1 MSGNMGKICSSI
13 TVLQSIFYLNTF
25 YKYHRGSGAE
35 NDFFLQKAN
44 TIVHRQFGDF
54 SDFKASWLV
63 KVTWKNVKFYGDL
76 SKVRVLRVL

>member
-1 MSGNMGKICSSI
+1 MGKICSSI

-25 YKYHRGSGAE
+25 YKYYRGSGAE
-35 NDFFLQKAN
+35 SDFFLQKAN
-44 TIVHRQFGDF
+44 TIVQGQFGDF